1 MMMSVMLMLS
11 MIMMAMMVM
20 MTMMPAYGQNATF
33 ALLWP
38 QTSLGVEG
46 VRYESIIIT
55 TIIIFIFT
63 IYISPT

>member
-11 MIMMAMMVM
+11 MIMMVM

-55 TIIIFIFT
+55 TLIIFIFT